1 MNLTSTNINLNG
13 QTTFDTPPHSVE
25 PIFGNDLTTKGYVDS
40 LVGQY
45 SGGFNLYLNYSQSI
59 TVNSITYKKLSQTVS
74 SELQQSISI
83 TTNGTQQ
90 LIASFIS
97 DAINITEIPAGLWS
111 LVLYGGVSSA
121 GGILYYF
128 FKIKKNSGGVITD
141 ITISGNSGDIN
152 ATPSTNPTAYYCNAT
167 INTPITVLLT
177 DRIIIEIY
185 CIKTTGTNV
194 NLITYFESS
203 YYSYVQTTLNA
214 GTTLLSSNNNWNG
227 TNNFTQIPTTT
238 TATLSDNST
247 KLATTA
253 YVDSSITASS
263 KLGTNNIWS
272 GTNNFLQIPTTT
284 TATLSDNS
292 TKLATTAYV
301 DSSITAS
308 AILGTNNVW
317 SGTNNFTQIPTT
329 TTATLSDNST
339 KLATTAYVDSSIT
352 TNNTSSNAYLTI
364 NTSVLPY
371 TIPTLTKS
379 NTYIYITGTLNSG
392 GAIRIPTGTTTTGA
406 FINFRN
412 FTNLNLNLTG
422 STFLLYSRLE
432 TALPPY
438 VLNAG
443 ASASFYYN
451 GTIWVQTT
459 TDRTMLVL
467 DVVNQLSVGTYLG
480 DTIST
485 KNLGNTPELYGN
497 LLNTDLN
504 IAKTLPSPYTVRIA
518 NTTAGASG
526 GLVNCSNI
534 NFNDSNINNAT
545 LPDTGAIKLGNSL
558 TSGQLYVGC
567 DSTATHTTGPI
578 LIGCDSTASGGIG
591 IGLNT
596 TTLPLTVNTIS
607 IGSSTY
613 ATKILGTLATLGI
626 TSASGGITA
635 TTGDIQST
643 AGNLIA
649 PTIKNLANT
658 GSISS
663 TGTITGTSLV
673 LGTGAITTVG
683 AITSTGTIT
692 GSSLVLGTG
701 AITTVGN
708 ITSTGTITGSS
719 LVLGTGA
726 ITTVGNITSS
736 GNITASTGDIQA
748 TAGNL
753 IAPTIRNLANSAS
766 ISSTGVINAS
776 SMTTP
781 SLTTA
786 TATALSIGT
795 SLATSISIGA
805 SAIATTINGALTAS
819 LGLTLASS
827 KYITT
832 SHSGTITLPT
842 ATQVGGIINGIA
854 IGTLPSTTGRLSS
867 IAQIDLTAGVW
878 IINLVR
884 GYNNSNLST
893 RILFSY
899 GTSLRSND
907 VPNGATDYLY
917 GFFTPTL
924 NSATNYAN
932 ITTPLSLTSATTI
945 YSNVTIDFTTA
956 PSFPSTNFSFFA
968 VRIA

>member
-214 GTTLLSSNNNWNG
+214 GTTLLSSNNNWN
-227 TNNFTQIPTTT
+227 
-238 TATLSDNST
+238 
-247 KLATTA
+247 
-253 YVDSSITASS
+253 
-263 KLGTNNIWS
+263 
-272 GTNNFLQIPTTT
+272 
-284 TATLSDNS
+284 
-292 TKLATTAYV
+292 
-301 DSSITAS
+301 
-308 AILGTNNVW
+308 
-317 SGTNNFTQIPTT
+317 GTNNFTQIPTT